1 MNIAGTWDSESFCD
15 FLIFFFKYMLSVWQG
30 VVGAGRNT
38 LIGFP
43 FQFLKMFAIDGDSN
57 PSYGV
62 KRRLLTLRGQ
72 PENRGVFSFFR
83 HNESFI

>member
-1 MNIAGTWDSESFCD
+1 M
-15 FLIFFFKYMLSVWQG
+15 
-30 VVGAGRNT
+30 
-38 LIGFP
+38 IGFP
-43 FQFLKMFAIDGDSN
+43 FQFLKMFAIDGDNN